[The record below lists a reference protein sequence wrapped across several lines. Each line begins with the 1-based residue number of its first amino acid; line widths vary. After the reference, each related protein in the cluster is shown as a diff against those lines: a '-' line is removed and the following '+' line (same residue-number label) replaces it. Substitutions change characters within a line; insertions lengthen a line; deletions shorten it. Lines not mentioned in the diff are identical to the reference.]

1 MKAIKKKIFTI
12 IQIGSNY
19 DIPSRIFDYFI
30 VSVIFLNLFTTLFAT
45 FEESKPYT
53 DIIYIVEWVTIII
66 FLIEYILRVWTADL
80 LYPKLSPQKARIKFV
95 SSFYGI
101 IDLLSFFPFLLY
113 LSEYVEKG

>member
-19 DIPSRIFDYFI
+19 DILSRIFDYFI
-30 VSVIFLNLFTTLFAT
+30 VCVIILNLFTTLFAT

-80 LYPKLSPQKARIKFV
+80 LYPELSPQKARINHTLPSYGLSKGKEKARPLRRCRFV
-95 SSFYGI
+95 
-101 IDLLSFFPFLLY
+101 
-113 LSEYVEKG
+113 